1 MRKFLI
7 RLAIFSVIML
17 TLQYVICMM
26 MTGIMIHAKGQ
37 TARKMYIADSLKE
50 DIIVMGSSRAL
61 HHYNSLILEDSL
73 GQSCYNCGED
83 MMGIVYC
90 YGQYQMI
97 RQHKKPKV
105 IIYDVEPDYDL
116 LSNDNITYLSP
127 LKIFYDR
134 PGVDTVF
141 GLVDPN
147 EQIKMKLGIYR
158 YNSILLDVVKD
169 IVSTKTFRKG
179 FDPYIGIDPQGFV
192 PEDLKQDSF
201 DTLKCTLLKKFINQ
215 TKADKVKLIFMAS
228 PQLSYASDS
237 VYEDF
242 TAMCK
247 KEDIPFFNH
256 FCDSN
261 YTKCRKL
268 FHNCNHFNEQGADIY
283 TKNVASE
290 IKRYLNK
297 MNP

>member
-1 MRKFLI
+1 MKKFLI
-7 RLAIFSVIML
+7 RLSVFAVIML
-17 TLQYVICMM
+17 ALQSAVCMM
-26 MTGIMIHAKGQ
+26 MTGVISHAKGQ
-37 TARKMYIADSLKE
+37 TARKMYTADSLAE

-73 GQSCYNCGED
+73 GLSCYNCGED
-83 MMGIVYC
+83 KMGIVYC

-97 RQHKKPKV
+97 RHHKKPKV

-134 PGVDTVF
+134 PGVDYVF

-147 EQIKMKLGIYR
+147 EQIKMKLGIYK

-169 IVSTKTFRKG
+169 VVSTKTFSKG
-179 FDPYIGIDPQGFV
+179 FDPYKGIDPHGFV

-201 DTLKCTLLKKFINQ
+201 DTLKCELLKKFIRQ
-215 TKADKVKLIFMAS
+215 TRTDKVKLIFMAS

-237 VYEDF
+237 VFKGF
-242 TAMCK
+242 TMMCK
-247 KEDIPFFNH
+247 KEGIPFFNH
-256 FCDSN
+256 FCDSQ
-261 YTKCRKL
+261 YTMRKKL
-268 FHNCNHFNEQGADIY
+268 FHNCNHFNEQGADLY
-283 TKNVASE
+283 TKNVVSE
-290 IKRYLNK
+290 IKRFLNK
-297 MNP
+297 ER